1 VDGREEMDR
10 LLCTEEVEST
20 QAAAPKRAFRH
31 ETLLNDRRVLR
42 NLLAKEDAY
51 MPSGSYFVF
60 QQEIRPYMRTVLT
73 KWMLDVRILVHL
85 TLKWQEFFCNNCVL
99 VFGFDIKIWGT
110 HLLSWY
116 CDGFI
121 IM

>member
-1 VDGREEMDR
+1 MER
-10 LLCTEEVEST
+10 LLCEEVVVSDSIQT
-20 QAAAPKRAFRH
+20 APKRSFRH

-73 KWMLDVRILVHL
+73 KWMLDVRGRVHAS
-85 TLKWQEFFCNNCVL
+85 LKVAAYSLE
-99 VFGFDIKIWGT
+99 
-110 HLLSWY
+110 
-116 CDGFI
+116 
-121 IM
+121 